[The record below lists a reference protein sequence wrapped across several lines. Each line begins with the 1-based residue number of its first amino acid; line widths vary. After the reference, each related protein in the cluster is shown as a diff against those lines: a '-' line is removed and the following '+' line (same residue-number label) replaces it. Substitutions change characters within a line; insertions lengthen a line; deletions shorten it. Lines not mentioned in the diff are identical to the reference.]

1 MSSSTHTQAAWTWN
15 KERNKENVVMVIGFV
30 CWLSAW
36 RQEKKKKKG
45 VREISVCLTLFGS
58 ASHLCTP
65 SKRYVNN
72 QGFPPLFSCYLSG
85 KGVESH
91 NSSPVRPS
99 VRPVGEYPVRMRPAG
114 IEKRKRHIHF
124 SHCNGFFNV
133 GADRPLE
140 RSVTWTQKPLD
151 HASWD
156 FRRRRLL
163 PYWLL
168 AGVSSERKP
177 FQFHFASFDTKFIK
191 KQNQKKRKKKKV
203 CEKGRL

>member
-1 MSSSTHTQAAWTWN
+1 MERNVVQYTHTSSLNLKQRKKQTKCCDGNWIRLLA
-15 KERNKENVVMVIGFV
+15 
-30 CWLSAW
+30 LSVTP
-36 RQEKKKKKG
+36 REEEKKG

-65 SKRYVNN
+65 SKKYVNN
-72 QGFPPLFSCYLSG
+72 QGLPPLFSCYLSG

-91 NSSPVRPS
+91 NSSSCR
-99 VRPVGEYPVRMRPAG
+99 G
-114 IEKRKRHIHF
+114 ILSENAASRNWKRKRHIHF

-163 PYWLL
+163 PDWLL
-168 AGVSSERKP
+168 AGVASERKP
-177 FQFHFASFDTKFIK
+177 FQFPFASFDTKFIK
-191 KQNQKKRKKKKV
+191 TKS
-203 CEKGRL
+203 